1 MHMYTHAHTQVHISW
16 AVGHCF
22 IKLRACCACSSAP
35 CFPHSAVSPRNPSR
49 TTGRVL
55 AQSFPWLRS
64 YPSSTLSSATLK
76 FQPFP
81 ESLRLWPS
89 PVPLLLLHLLPC
101 PSPHPSGH
109 SSWQAFPGHQLTR
122 KNWPCSPF
130 CLQDTLNRF
139 LSENI

>member
-1 MHMYTHAHTQVHISW
+1 MHMHMYTHAHTQVNTSW

-49 TTGRVL
+49 TTSRVL
-55 AQSFPWLRS
+55 AQAFPWLRS
-64 YPSSTLSSATLK
+64 YPSSTLSSAPLK
-76 FQPFP
+76 FRP
-81 ESLRLWPS
+81 SL
-89 PVPLLLLHLLPC
+89 VPLLLLHLLPC
-101 PSPHPSGH
+101 PSPHSSGR

-130 CLQDTLNRF
+130 CLQGALNRF